1 MLQFLKDKDWN
12 RRWAARDS
20 AMAKNVEWLIE
31 REFKEGPVI
40 IIGHNYH
47 IGKYNE
53 NEKVMGELLAPGYGN
68 DMYSIGI
75 FAGSGSFNDNSGGV
89 VKMVPPDSAGLDIKH
104 IISQLDGEVNFLD
117 IPEKFSK
124 GSDWLV
130 QEIIINDTFIDLE
143 NNNKMV
149 LSKTFDGLILLKRVS
164 PATVD

>member
-1 MLQFLKDKDWN
+1 
-12 RRWAARDS
+12 
-20 AMAKNVEWLIE
+20 
-31 REFKEGPVI
+31 
-40 IIGHNYH
+40 
-47 IGKYNE
+47 
-53 NEKVMGELLAPGYGN
+53 
-68 DMYSIGI
+68 
-75 FAGSGSFNDNSGGV
+75 
-89 VKMVPPDSAGLDIKH
+89 MVPPDSAGLDIKH

-143 NNNKMV
+143 NSNKMV